1 MYAMRNKEQEDVNN
15 VNQQSETAPIQI
27 DQDETDLTSANSGGQ
42 LAVAVDDLLGS
53 NVIIMI

>member
-1 MYAMRNKEQEDVNN
+1 MRNKEQEDVNN
-15 VNQQSETAPIQI
+15 VNQQSETASVQI

-42 LAVAVDDLLGS
+42 STVAVDDLLGS